1 MVFEIFHEKIES
13 FSKEW
18 NLTKFKTI
26 YREKDKDLK
35 EKIDQA
41 KSINDDLRNNL
52 NELIKMQEKIQVD
65 IDIIKTKTTKKHQQ
79 ETTTRTDIF
88 MSAKKIVELE
98 QKVLELETLFNES
111 QHIKKEIEDE
121 VEKLNAP
128 TIDILV
134 YVFMQGFGIN
144 IVQKNDTLHMQI
156 KNEKEMNV
164 YTINLDDDNINKI
177 REEIWA
183 HI

>member
-1 MVFEIFHEKIES
+1 MNFEIFHKKIEL

-26 YREKDKDLK
+26 YGEKDKDLK
-35 EKIDQA
+35 EKIDQS
-41 KSINDDLRNNL
+41 KGINDDLRNNL
-52 NELIKMQEKIQVD
+52 NELMKTQEKIQMD
-65 IDIIKTKTTKKHQQ
+65 IDIIKTKTTKKYQQ
-79 ETTTRTDIF
+79 ETTARTDTF

-98 QKVLELETLFNES
+98 QKILELESLFNEN

-121 VEKLNAP
+121 VAKLNAP
-128 TIDILV
+128 TIDVLL

-144 IVQKNDTLHMQI
+144 IVQKNNTMYMQI
-156 KNEKEMNV
+156 KNEKEMDI
-164 YTINLDDDNINKI
+164 YSIILDDNHIDEI

>member
-1 MVFEIFHEKIES
+1 
-13 FSKEW
+13 
-18 NLTKFKTI
+18 
-26 YREKDKDLK
+26 
-35 EKIDQA
+35 
-41 KSINDDLRNNL
+41 
-52 NELIKMQEKIQVD
+52 
-65 IDIIKTKTTKKHQQ
+65 
-79 ETTTRTDIF
+79 

-164 YTINLDDDNINKI
+164 YTINLDDDNINEI